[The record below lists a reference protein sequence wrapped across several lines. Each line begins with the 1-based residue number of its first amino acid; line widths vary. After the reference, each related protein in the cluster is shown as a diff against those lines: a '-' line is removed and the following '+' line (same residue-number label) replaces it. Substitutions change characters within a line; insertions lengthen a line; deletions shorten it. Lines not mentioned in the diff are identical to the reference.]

1 MTQESSRQ
9 HSGDPRTAGKIL
21 LMENHDQAYYL
32 WRDAGFRNRILVHI
46 DAHDDLQ
53 YVKAEDP
60 VTIANFICPAI
71 KEDIVR
77 EVYWVIPDDN
87 WQVAGGIAPV
97 RRRLQKITAR
107 YPGPSV
113 RAWVENRQ
121 IVGSAQGKPIRVCSL
136 DSLPRFQEEVLL
148 DIDVDFLM
156 IRRILWGNHNPR
168 ALPWCWPEELVSR
181 MAAKNLRTSFTTIAY
196 SVEGGYTPLPWKF
209 LGEELALRLG
219 PQKGVQ
225 LRLQAM
231 DLIRLG
237 ALAVSQGNPAAAQGP
252 YQEALL
258 LWPESAAPAFHLAHL
273 YLEMGQPDQAREF
286 YQKALALDPS
296 YHTAYNSAGLR
307 YYGNSRLYL
316 AAAEYRRTLALNP
329 EDAYAILGLGRLALR
344 RRRWAEAENH
354 LQQALARQPDL
365 VDAHRALGEAL
376 TRQGRRRE
384 AITAYEKSLLLTLH
398 GRKPLDG
405 PIVTHEDGRLGD
417 PGHFHIHG
425 RLARLYELEGDR
437 DKAINGYRLS
447 IAKGDDGI
455 LPRSRLA
462 RLYVKTGRWRSAFK
476 EALGAVK
483 IIPRELATAGW
494 RLFKPLQRACRRG
507 VWILQDLWRRR

>member
-1 MTQESSRQ
+1 MTQEFSRQ
-9 HSGDPRTAGKIL
+9 HAGDPRTAGKIS

-53 YVKAEDP
+53 YVEAEDP

-71 KEDIVR
+71 REDIVR
-77 EVYWVIPDDN
+77 EVYWVIPDGN

-107 YPGPSV
+107 YPGPST
-113 RAWVENRQ
+113 RARVEGRQ
-121 IVGSAQGKPIRVCSL
+121 IVGSALGKPIRVCSL

-148 DIDVDFLM
+148 DIDVDFLVS
-156 IRRILWGNHNPR
+156 RRILWGNHDPR

-181 MAAKNLRTSFTTIAY
+181 MAAKNLRASFTTIAY

-209 LGEELALRLG
+209 LGEELALRLE
-219 PQKGVQ
+219 PQNGVQ

-231 DLIRLG
+231 DLIRRG
-237 ALAVSQGNPAAAQGP
+237 ALAVRQGNPAAAQEP

-273 YLEMGQPDQAREF
+273 HLEMGQTAQAQKFYRQARG
-286 YQKALALDPS
+286 LDPS
-296 YHTAYNSAGLR
+296 YDTAYNSAGLW
-307 YYGNSRLYL
+307 YYGQDRLHP

-329 EDAYAILGLGRLALR
+329 EDAYAMLGLGRLALR
-344 RRRWAEAENH
+344 QRRWAEAENY

-365 VDAHRALGEAL
+365 VDGRRALGEAL
-376 TRQGRRRE
+376 ARQGRRRE

-417 PGHFHIHG
+417 PGHFYIHG
-425 RLARLYELEGDR
+425 RLARLYELQGEEA
-437 DKAINGYRLS
+437 KAINAYRLS

-462 RLYVKTGRWRSAFK
+462 RLYVKTGQWRPAFK
-476 EALGAVK
+476 EAARAVK
-483 IIPRELATAGW
+483 IIPRELATTGL
-494 RLFKPLQRACRRG
+494 RLFKPLHRACRRG